1 MSSTNK
7 HTHNSSNLKNTF
19 LIAISLNIFYALTEL
34 VSGLYFGSMSMISD
48 AGHNFVD
55 VFSLSI
61 AYGGILLSGIK
72 PNKKFT
78 FGYKKSSILA
88 AVLNSVFLIVAVFL
102 IIKESINRII
112 DPVEVNGISMIVVA
126 GIGIFINGFTGWMF
140 HKEQHKDINVKAA
153 FTHLLADAMISLG
166 VVVSGIIIYLTGWTL
181 IDPFFSIVIALVI
194 MIMTFKILRNS
205 VKMAVDGVPEGIDVE
220 KIENEVTALEGV
232 LGIHHVHIWGLSTS
246 ESALTAHIQVGSE
259 VSLTDLEL
267 LKDSV
272 RSLLMKF
279 EIFHSTLEFEIPGE
293 KCSNHCTS
301 C

>member
-1 MSSTNK
+1 
-7 HTHNSSNLKNTF
+7 
-19 LIAISLNIFYALTEL
+19 
-34 VSGLYFGSMSMISD
+34 
-48 AGHNFVD
+48 
-55 VFSLSI
+55 
-61 AYGGILLSGIK
+61 
-72 PNKKFT
+72 
-78 FGYKKSSILA
+78 
-88 AVLNSVFLIVAVFL
+88 
-102 IIKESINRII
+102 
-112 DPVEVNGISMIVVA
+112 
-126 GIGIFINGFTGWMF
+126 
-140 HKEQHKDINVKAA
+140 
-153 FTHLLADAMISLG
+153 
-166 VVVSGIIIYLTGWTL
+166 
-181 IDPFFSIVIALVI
+181 